1 MRFHQMR
8 KVRLITLA
16 FCLLLIS
23 IVFVFHNTSVKADNT
38 NNPAVKTTLNLNAL
52 TDPLSSDTNYINLD
66 GNSTW
71 SEAGSNNVTNLSWS
85 TSLNDITSGYR
96 VQRKDSDSGE
106 WKYQSANYDKK
117 LTILNIYP
125 DNGNFLKD
133 WMNLQYDGQQ
143 VSRGLINVVPVS
155 IRDFNENPNAYLK
168 NSDGSYKYDGI
179 YFGSSDGN
187 NWQDLKDDSVISA
200 IRAFGATGRGVIFGH
215 DTIAAM
221 WNFNQFAKDCGL
233 IVGSKDTSNGIGSE
247 HVSFTQT
254 GFINQYPNVLDPT
267 KQYNISYSHT
277 SAVFYDYNGGGTRWM
292 KFDEPFQSVWN
303 KDPNVTYEKDADGNI
318 IADDNDYLVIKNNYA
333 SIMTGHT
340 TGKATPDEAAV
351 IVNMIYSVCTLNNS
365 MVGNDRTAEDSA
377 APDAPSVKAADKDT
391 ASGLGNTLNINLN
404 STDNGTNYDYRV
416 QANST
421 SKGTVYSNVKTIPAL
436 SNIKGYIY
444 TLDDQA
450 ENTPIVEK
458 DSLGN
463 VTNINAAVTDP
474 DNSTISKISLDKL
487 TSSNKY
493 LHVLAVDRSNNVS
506 KVTNYDVGNLF
517 TSNGS
522 ISGNIWKDSN
532 YDGLMQTSESKV
544 ADQQVSLYRVSDDG
558 KTKQR
563 EETTTTD
570 ANGNYN
576 FNYLISGTFVV
587 GFVMNKSNPIWGYY
601 PTLPNMGTDE
611 TINSHL
617 PINPVTND
625 DPPVVASDKISLT
638 KTDYKVENYNA
649 GFNNSSNI
657 MDLEVPDL
665 NFVVPLFSTKETF
678 STNRSGNNSIIS
690 RTRNMYN
697 SYFVGY
703 KLNASLNDFQH
714 TGDNQTGLQG
724 SSLVFQKIGQ
734 SVTLTPH
741 GGDTSLFQN
750 DSDIPGDY
758 KIDFQNIKFYPGK
771 ASTVNNIKAGDY
783 TSTINYSLADS
794 I

>member
-1 MRFHQMR
+1 MK
-8 KVRLITLA
+8 KVRIIILT
-16 FCLLLIS
+16 FCLLLFS
-23 IVFVFHNTSVKADNT
+23 IVFVLHTTSVEAGNT
-38 NNPAVKTTLNLNAL
+38 NNSAVKTTLNLTAL

-71 SEAGSNNVTNLSWS
+71 SQKGSNNVTNLSWS

-96 VQRKDSDSGE
+96 VQRKDNDSGE

-155 IRDFNENPNAYLK
+155 IRDFNDNPNAYLK

-187 NWQDLKDDSVISA
+187 NWQDLKDDSVIAA

-221 WNFNQFAKDCGL
+221 WNFNQFAKDCGV

-292 KFDEPFQSVWN
+292 KFNEPFRSVWN
-303 KDPNVTYEKDADGNI
+303 KDPDITYQKDANGNI
-318 IADDNDYLVIKNNYA
+318 TADDNDYLVIKNNYA

-340 TGKATPDEAAV
+340 TGEATPDEAAV

-421 SKGTVYSNVKTIPAL
+421 SKGTIYSNVKTIPAL

-458 DSLGN
+458 DNLGN
-463 VTNINAAVTDP
+463 VTNINAAVTSP
-474 DNSTISKISLDKL
+474 EKSTIAKISLDKL

-493 LHVLAVDRSNNVS
+493 LHVLAIDRSNNVS

-532 YDGLMQTSESKV
+532 YDGLMQNSESKI
-544 ADQQVSLYRVSDDG
+544 ANQQVSLYRVSDDG
-558 KTKQR
+558 QTKQR

-570 ANGNYN
+570 ADGNYN

-587 GFVMNKSNPIWGYY
+587 GFVMDKNNPIWGYY
-601 PTLPNMGTDE
+601 PTLPNMGDDK

-617 PINPVTND
+617 PINPVTKD
-625 DPPVVASDKISLT
+625 DPPVVASDKLSLT
-638 KTDYKVENYNA
+638 KTDNKVENYNA

-665 NFVVPLFSTKETF
+665 KFVVPLFSTKNTF
-678 STNRSGNNSIIS
+678 TTNRSGNNSIIS

-703 KLNASLNDFQH
+703 KLNASLNDFEHSSDKQL
-714 TGDNQTGLQG
+714 GLQS
-724 SSLVFQKIGQ
+724 SSLVFQTINQ

-741 GGDTSLFQN
+741 GGDTNLFQN

-758 KIDFQNIKFYPGK
+758 EINFQNIKFYPGQV
-771 ASTVNNIKAGDY
+771 SNDNNIQAGDY